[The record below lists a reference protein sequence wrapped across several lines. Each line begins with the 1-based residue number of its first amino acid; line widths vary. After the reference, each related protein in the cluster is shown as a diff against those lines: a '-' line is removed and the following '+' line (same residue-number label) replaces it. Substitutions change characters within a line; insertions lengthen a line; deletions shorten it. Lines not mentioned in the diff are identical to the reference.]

1 MKKFKIIERILE
13 KVFNFRVIN
22 ILLFLSLS
30 NFIICQSDFGKYLTI
45 KNGLPSNNVYS
56 IKQDKKGFIWAATDK
71 GVVRYDGKSFK
82 LFTVDQGLASNDNFA
97 MLLDSKDNVWLYSF
111 VAISKIEKT
120 GEIKIFGNTKNY
132 YSQFLINSKDEIL
145 YSVLDSFDHKLAM
158 SIYDNFIIKNDKI
171 TKIEHKFISK
181 SKSTS
186 GYFYFLKDVLMYCK
200 YDYKREDQD
209 VEFASIMYG
218 EGNLKNLDNV
228 DLSIKI
234 PVNSS
239 TNFVTDFHYLS
250 KNNAIAFNSD
260 GYRVYKNGKLM
271 NTMSYPFKMKK
282 KSNGANIQNNNLL
295 YIILNKGIYTY
306 NIKTNVWKPFLN
318 LHKATSILID
328 QEKNVWVS
336 TMGEGIIKYSNLDLS
351 TGKEIINKLSD
362 EPIKLVNGLKDQS
375 LYFANSKNEII
386 ELLKGNERYKPDLID
401 LRFLETNILGEIFYG
416 GSNAIYRN
424 DKLFSQ
430 FGFKSVS
437 LYQDS
442 LAITSTFGSNF
453 LNKDKLSSLRN
464 FDNGQRTDLSGRMY
478 AILLLKGKFYSG
490 NQQGLFWGRPT
501 KNELN
506 PICLDESSE
515 SVSVNGIKQSND
527 GLIWVA
533 TEGNGV
539 YVLENDV
546 VIRHFDNELMDAN
559 IHSIK
564 TDEKNRVWVAT
575 RKGVNLIQRA
585 EGNFKISE
593 FNSFHGLPDDYIN
606 DIYCYDDELYVATDE
621 GLVQINVNQLMKVDY
636 QLPPPIHINSFKILK
651 TTWQKAD
658 KDTFHMLE
666 YNENT
671 VNFEYSGI
679 SYKSNGKVRYEY
691 RLLPSVPEWLQT
703 HNDNLTFNNLKPEKY
718 TFEVRAIDA
727 IGNVS
732 KMPAQVNF
740 EVKKHYSEKL
750 WFRMLTLLTAFLILL
765 YFILRYL
772 KQRRE
777 QAAEQSRI
785 EKLISELRLKSLQS
799 QLNPH
804 FIFNSLNAIQ
814 QFINTENKKSAN
826 DYLAKFARLMRL
838 YLNGSDSQF
847 ITLKQELDVLK
858 LYCSLEHLRFAD
870 KFDYDINI
878 DTAIRLEDYDVPAML
893 LQPHVENAIR
903 HGLIPNQKPKNFLQ
917 INIKKDINNV
927 VCEIIDNGI
936 GRNMSIQLKNNIKTD
951 HRSMGNKIS
960 KERLEMIRALKLAYI
975 SEKISDLS
983 DEYGQSAGTKVEI
996 LIFKRSSKK

>member
-97 MLLDSKDNVWLYSF
+97 MLLDSKGNVWLYSF

-271 NTMSYPFKMKK
+271 NTMLYPFKMKK

-442 LAITSTFGSNF
+442 LSITST
-453 LNKDKLSSLRN
+453 
-464 FDNGQRTDLSGRMY
+464 
-478 AILLLKGKFYSG
+478 
-490 NQQGLFWGRPT
+490 
-501 KNELN
+501 
-506 PICLDESSE
+506 
-515 SVSVNGIKQSND
+515 
-527 GLIWVA
+527 
-533 TEGNGV
+533 
-539 YVLENDV
+539 
-546 VIRHFDNELMDAN
+546 
-559 IHSIK
+559 
-564 TDEKNRVWVAT
+564 
-575 RKGVNLIQRA
+575 
-585 EGNFKISE
+585 
-593 FNSFHGLPDDYIN
+593 
-606 DIYCYDDELYVATDE
+606 
-621 GLVQINVNQLMKVDY
+621 
-636 QLPPPIHINSFKILK
+636 
-651 TTWQKAD
+651 
-658 KDTFHMLE
+658 
-666 YNENT
+666 
-671 VNFEYSGI
+671 
-679 SYKSNGKVRYEY
+679 
-691 RLLPSVPEWLQT
+691 
-703 HNDNLTFNNLKPEKY
+703 
-718 TFEVRAIDA
+718 
-727 IGNVS
+727 
-732 KMPAQVNF
+732 
-740 EVKKHYSEKL
+740 
-750 WFRMLTLLTAFLILL
+750 
-765 YFILRYL
+765 
-772 KQRRE
+772 
-777 QAAEQSRI
+777 
-785 EKLISELRLKSLQS
+785 
-799 QLNPH
+799 
-804 FIFNSLNAIQ
+804 
-814 QFINTENKKSAN
+814 
-826 DYLAKFARLMRL
+826 
-838 YLNGSDSQF
+838 
-847 ITLKQELDVLK
+847 
-858 LYCSLEHLRFAD
+858 
-870 KFDYDINI
+870 
-878 DTAIRLEDYDVPAML
+878 
-893 LQPHVENAIR
+893 
-903 HGLIPNQKPKNFLQ
+903 
-917 INIKKDINNV
+917 
-927 VCEIIDNGI
+927 
-936 GRNMSIQLKNNIKTD
+936 
-951 HRSMGNKIS
+951 
-960 KERLEMIRALKLAYI
+960 
-975 SEKISDLS
+975 
-983 DEYGQSAGTKVEI
+983 
-996 LIFKRSSKK
+996 